1 MELPQTSAARLALP
15 DQRIMHGTILV
26 VDDDPLV
33 LSLLRRLLAPLG
45 FAVREA
51 ASAES
56 ALSLLAVERQDLV
69 ICDVRMPGKSG
80 FELLEA
86 IRSLHRGTD
95 VMLMTGYSSVDG
107 AADALANGAADY
119 LLKPL
124 RPKEILARIQALFQR
139 RGMRAQLAELE
150 FKVRAQGNGAAHG
163 YEHAHNGNGSVAP
176 IARTLGNHERQLVL
190 DAVTRNPGHLDQA
203 AKDLGISR
211 TTLWRRMRKYEIRLP
226 NN

>member
-1 MELPQTSAARLALP
+1 LP
-15 DQRIMHGTILV
+15 DQRNMHGTILV

-45 FAVREA
+45 FDVREA

-56 ALSLLAVERQDLV
+56 ALALLEVEHQDLV
-69 ICDVRMPGKSG
+69 ICDVRMPGRTG

-86 IRSLHRGTD
+86 VRDSHRSTD

-124 RPKEILARIQALFQR
+124 RQKEILGRIQALFER
-139 RGMRAQLAELE
+139 RLLRAQLAELE
-150 FKVRAQGNGAAHG
+150 GRVRAQGNGAAHG
-163 YEHAHNGNGSVAP
+163 PESERNGNGDVAP
-176 IARTLGNHERQLVL
+176 IAQALGNHERQLVL
-190 DAVTRNPGHLDQA
+190 EAVSRNPTPA
-203 AKDLGISR
+203 R
-211 TTLWRRMRKYEIRLP
+211 WRRRRRR
-226 NN
+226 